1 MGQVNQPS
9 DVNSEIRELKRQ
21 VQELTKRVGLS
32 SAVISRGGLRIINAG
47 ELVLEDE
54 DGVQVFKIGQINFG
68 SGTSMGMR
76 LNYDNGEP
84 AMLLGG
90 SPGDQAWAMFDE
102 NGHYVFTCDAETG
115 FGLGRPYLNYR
126 MVPSSAAESVGE
138 GTGSHWPSTTSGSE
152 VKLMQGVNPVW
163 HPRVS
168 VGVSALTIG
177 GGAAQWRLEIGGS
190 TAASGSGPGVQN
202 VAVPGWGTTILPGD
216 SAGFDLY
223 ANISGGATRI
233 WVQCDRLYGLQS

>member
-9 DVNSEIRELKRQ
+9 DVNSELRELKRQ

-32 SAVISRGGLRIINAG
+32 SAVISRGGLRIINSG
-47 ELVLEDE
+47 ELVMVDE
-54 DGVQVFKIGQINFG
+54 NGTVIFRIGKVLFGGLSSGMELNF
-68 SGTSMGMR
+68 
-76 LNYDNGEP
+76 DNGEP
-84 AMLLGG
+84 AFLLGG
-90 SPGDQAWAMFDE
+90 SPGEQAWALFDE
-102 NGHYVFTCDAETG
+102 HGHYILTNDAATG
-115 FGLGRPYLNYR
+115 YGLGRPYLNYR
-126 MVPSSAAESVGE
+126 MVPSSAAEAVGE

-152 VKLMQGVNPVW
+152 VKLMQGANVVW

-168 VGVSALTIG
+168 VGIAALTIG
-177 GGAAQWRLEIGGS
+177 GGAAQWRLEIGGT

-202 VAVPGWGTTILPGD
+202 VAVPGWGSTILPGS

-223 ANISGGATRI
+223 ANVSGGATRI